1 MVDLLLLVALGGFIL
16 HFISVLNHLP
26 EVTPLTA
33 VRINSL

>member
-1 MVDLLLLVALGGFIL
+1 MVDLLLLVAVIAFIL

-26 EVTPLTA
+26 EGTPLTA